1 MDEKLSYE
9 DMLDMPVSSSIVLAK
24 KTKKKKTKTKKVD
37 TEQVKAELVDK
48 VNSNFEEQE
57 DAFLLEQ
64 TDQLESSVNITTSQK
79 VKRFKFSILSAQIL
93 VIGVLVATIFIT
105 NSVSPNSGLNLFMR
119 NIFGSQQQDQVD
131 TREFSDFAPVLSIGE
146 GNIVL
151 NEGIM
156 TISNAGSIYSACNGR
171 VSSLTRSEDG
181 KFTME
186 IEHNKNFTSVL
197 SGLDYAYS
205 QVGEMVY
212 TNIPV
217 GYVSETVEMCFKGQD
232 GLLIDD
238 FTLENNSIIWSV

>member
-119 NIFGSQQQDQVD
+119 NIFGSQQQEQVD